1 LVQFKVN
8 LGAGLQA
15 EPIDQMGVR
24 SIA

>member
-15 EPIDQMGVR
+15 EPIDQMGVG